1 MSKDIKFNRTLAQ
14 ITQECD
20 NLAASYWRREASDEG
35 LAYKLWKNQVE
46 KTVDFIKVYEKKC
59 KKTA

>member
-1 MSKDIKFNRTLAQ
+1 MSKDIKFNRTVAQ
-14 ITQECD
+14 KTQDCD
-20 NLAASYWRREASDEG
+20 NLATSYWKQGASSEG